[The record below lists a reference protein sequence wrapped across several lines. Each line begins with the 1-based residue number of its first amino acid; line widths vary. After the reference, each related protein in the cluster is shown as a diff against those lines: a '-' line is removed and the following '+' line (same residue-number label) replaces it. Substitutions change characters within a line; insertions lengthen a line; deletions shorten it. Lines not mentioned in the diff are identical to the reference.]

1 MQFEWDE
8 NKAERNLSKHG
19 VSFEEAKTV
28 FDDPLYVDFYDPD
41 HSENEERYLI
51 VGESNQGRVLIV
63 SYTERG
69 NSIRLISAREV
80 TRTEREAYE
89 EG

>member
-1 MQFEWDE
+1 MIFEWDKD
-8 NKAERNLSKHG
+8 KAAINFSKHQ

-28 FDDPLYVDFYDPD
+28 FEDSLYVDFYDPD
-41 HSENEERYLI
+41 HSESEERYLI
-51 VGESNQGRVLIV
+51 VGRSQKDKVLIV

-69 NSIRLISAREV
+69 NVIRIISARKV
-80 TRTEREAYE
+80 TKAERKFYE